1 MSIRI
6 LATTAVVVLSTGTA
20 NAWEVKSTSAG
31 DPIRWSD
38 GKVVVDVSMGA
49 AASISA
55 EKSESAAILA
65 LQHWSAEVSDTL
77 VLTIVDG
84 ESDDEVDDDEI
95 AQDGESV
102 IRWGVEAGP
111 FVDPEALA
119 TTYLTYRTTTGQI
132 MEADIVVNAVD
143 YKWTVVGSRHCEN
156 RYDLQNILTH
166 EAGHFFGLSHTQ
178 DRVDST
184 MFPSASSCETSKRDL
199 ADDDKAGIVFLYED
213 ALEPESPVNLAQL
226 ANCSTGGTSGLV
238 VAAMVLLVL
247 VGLRRRPPRRKERE
261 ISGLTQRRAMAVLHR
276 ERKIG
281 EVRAWMTLSCFVLLG
296 LALGASTAAASTLQ
310 FLSPQELSTR
320 ADLVVDGEVIAQR
333 TELEAGWPVTISTLK
348 VRACQADVCPKT
360 VVVRQMGGEVGEI
373 GLVVSGVDA
382 LAPGSSVV
390 LFLRKR
396 GVRYQT
402 IGMSQGVFYSKTV
415 AGKRI
420 LIRDVHSL
428 SLVGQKT
435 HKALDRL
442 PFTDFKSVFGVSLKS
457 SLAH

>member
-6 LATTAVVVLSTGTA
+6 LVTTALVLLFTGPA
-20 NAWEVKSTSAG
+20 NAWEVKSTGGG

-55 EKSESAAILA
+55 DKSESAAILA
-65 LQHWSAEVSDTL
+65 LQHWSAEVPDTL
-77 VLTIVDG
+77 VLTIADG
-84 ESDDEVDDDEI
+84 ESDDDEI
-95 AQDGESV
+95 AQDGKSV

-143 YKWTVVGSRHCEN
+143 YEWTVVGRSHCAN

-166 EAGHFFGLSHTQ
+166 EAGHFFGLSHSQ
-178 DRVDST
+178 DRVEST
-184 MFPSASSCETSKRDL
+184 MFPSASSCEISKRDL
-199 ADDDKAGIVFLYED
+199 ADDDKAGIAFLYED
-213 ALEPESPVNLAQL
+213 VLEPESPASLAQL
-226 ANCSTGGTSGLV
+226 ANCSTGGRSGLV

-247 VGLRRRPPRRKERE
+247 VGLRRPGPRRKERE
-261 ISGLTQRRAMAVLHR
+261 ISGLTHKHAMAVLHR

-281 EVRAWMTLSCFVLLG
+281 EVRSWMTLSGFLLLG
-296 LALGASTAAASTLQ
+296 LVLGSSTAAASTLQ
-310 FLSPQELSTR
+310 FLSPQELSAR
-320 ADLVVDGEVIAQR
+320 ADLVMDGEVIAQR

-348 VRACQADVCPKT
+348 VTACQADVCPKT
-360 VVVRQMGGEVGEI
+360 VVVRQMGGEVGEV

-420 LIRDVHSL
+420 LVRDVHAL

-435 HKALDRL
+435 HKPLESL

-457 SLAH
+457 GLVR